1 MHEFTAEVK
10 PQQDS
15 VQASTSSS
23 SSAKPDETESKK
35 AELFADNPIELHKF
49 DDVLSAV
56 VTAAK
61 SVVKKKKKAPAS
73 KPVPVG
79 EQVKKLGQRFCLADI
94 EKPNLDEHELA
105 DL

>member
-23 SSAKPDETESKK
+23 SSAKPDEIESKK

-61 SVVKKKKKAPAS
+61 AVVKKKKAPAS
-73 KPVPVG
+73 KSVPVG
-79 EQVKKLGQRFCLADI
+79 DQVKKLGQRFCLDDI
-94 EKPNLDEHELA
+94 EKPNLNEHELA